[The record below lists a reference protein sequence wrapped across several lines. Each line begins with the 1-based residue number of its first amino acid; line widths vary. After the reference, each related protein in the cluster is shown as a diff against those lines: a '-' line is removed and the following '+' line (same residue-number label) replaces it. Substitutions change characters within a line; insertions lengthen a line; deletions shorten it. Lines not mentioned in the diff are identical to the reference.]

1 LVRIETKTPDRPTP
15 RRRKSR
21 LVFPMVIGAVVVAAI
36 AILARATFETDEPG
50 QDRSSPSLGRNSS
63 AADSDHKLAARAHDR
78 VLRASPPGTGTPA
91 PTPAIPSPFTAPAPA
106 PAPLSPAIANQKSG
120 GTGAAPARGNRSSAG
135 RGAAAR
141 GTAAAGASTDKESG
155 ADGAGGVSGSRRAEQ
170 KVALV
175 DSAKKDATWQRPPL
189 GEDANSRLVA
199 RFTTSG
205 ATLKGRVIDSDLAK
219 PSPGVTVEVHIGDA
233 YMRSITDAAGAFRI
247 SGILANRRL
256 TVWIIGPH
264 DAFVAERL
272 EVTSSGEGDTLDAG
286 VIRLLRGDELAGHLE
301 GWMGMFVTRR
311 GRRNIVAAVSP
322 WSPADRAGIEVGDVL
337 LSIDG
342 RDVDGLGPRA
352 AGFLLRGPAGS
363 RSNVALQNHAGTV
376 VRYQLERVPR

>member
-1 LVRIETKTPDRPTP
+1 
-15 RRRKSR
+15 
-21 LVFPMVIGAVVVAAI
+21 
-36 AILARATFETDEPG
+36 
-50 QDRSSPSLGRNSS
+50 
-63 AADSDHKLAARAHDR
+63 
-78 VLRASPPGTGTPA
+78 
-91 PTPAIPSPFTAPAPA
+91 
-106 PAPLSPAIANQKSG
+106 
-120 GTGAAPARGNRSSAG
+120 
-135 RGAAAR
+135 
-141 GTAAAGASTDKESG
+141 
-155 ADGAGGVSGSRRAEQ
+155 
-170 KVALV
+170 
-175 DSAKKDATWQRPPL
+175 
-189 GEDANSRLVA
+189 LVA